1 MNNKVIRPI
10 MVMIIALLSIGAGS
24 AYLINNEEAPS
35 EELYQFVSSPE
46 EVDEVTPDETD
57 YTPAMKAE
65 TVYVTLDHYGS
76 IEEKVIVNRI
86 HGGKDSSAALVADYG
101 NYMTIKNMVS
111 ADKPL
116 VDDNR
121 LLWSS
126 SLVSDEAFYY
136 EGILQKDLPVD
147 LDIEYRL
154 DGEEITAEELAGKD
168 GRLEIIIRA
177 ENRLRYEGPVSYQDY
192 YGDQVTV
199 DDVNYVPFLVQG
211 ALDLDL
217 ERYSNI
223 ESGDGTEIVI
233 GSKASVNFIIFPYP
247 EDEIIISM
255 DGRKIELETISF
267 VIEPRLMPL
276 PEIDIEED
284 LLKILNGFKELSEGI
299 AALASGS
306 DQLLRGLR
314 LFQQESG
321 RFAAGTDELS
331 AYLDNYLELRNR
343 LMPVISN
350 PNQQEILQGLDE
362 LQALLEN
369 LENIPQP
376 DLLVNDIRTVENR
389 ISELEQQLDAVNS
402 RINSIQDRSPTVRV
416 EAEKLVAENEPGS
429 ELHTLGQLI
438 LEQEKELA
446 RLSAENRLLNQNL
459 DELRS
464 AVTTL
469 NNSWESDF
477 VPGLQALEAIND
489 YLGDGNVS
497 IADEIARL
505 TRVFNNNIQYLE
517 DLDKMILEAEQLLRD
532 GAALPG
538 AVNELAA
545 GQEQLNAGLKE
556 LRESGFLALEKGL
569 IEGINESRYGAAKME
584 LMKEL
589 AEDYRSFADNDNNRY
604 SEVQFIM
611 QTKAILISDAD
622 SKTGEDDLIIE
633 DQNWAIK
640 LWTRFINLF
649 S

>member
-1 MNNKVIRPI
+1 MKSKVIQR
-10 MVMIIALLSIGAGS
+10 MLVVLVALLSLGAG
-24 AYLINNEEAPS
+24 AGYLMNMEDTPS
-35 EELYQFVSSPE
+35 GELYQFASSPE
-46 EVDEVTPDETD
+46 EVDEFTPDETD

-65 TVYVTLDHYGS
+65 TVYVKLDYYGKV
-76 IEEKVIVNRI
+76 EGKVIVNRI
-86 HGGKDSSAALVADYG
+86 HDAKDRSAATIADYG
-101 NYMTIKNMVS
+101 NYISIENMVS

-116 VDDNR
+116 VEENR
-121 LLWSS
+121 LLWNS
-126 SLVSDEAFYY
+126 SLIANEALYY
-136 EGILQKDLPVD
+136 EGTLQKDLPMD
-147 LDIEYRL
+147 ISIEYYL
-154 DGEEITAEELAGKD
+154 DGENILVEELAGKS
-168 GRLEIIIRA
+168 GYLEILIRA
-177 ENRLRYEGPVSYQDY
+177 ENKLRFEGPVSYQDY
-192 YGDQVTV
+192 YGNQVTV

-255 DGRKIELETISF
+255 DGRNIELETISF
-267 VIEPRLMPL
+267 VIEPRLLPL

-331 AYLDNYLELRNR
+331 AYLDSYLELRNR
-343 LMPVISN
+343 LMPVISD
-350 PNQQEILQGLDE
+350 PNQQEIFQRLDE

-369 LENIPQP
+369 LEGIPQP
-376 DLLVNDIRTVENR
+376 DLLANDIRAVENR

-402 RINSIQDRSPTVRV
+402 RINSIQDRSPAVRV

-438 LEQEKELA
+438 LEQDNELQ
-446 RLSAENRLLNQNL
+446 RLSAENQLLNQNL
-459 DELRS
+459 NELS
-464 AVTTL
+464 DAVNTL
-469 NNSWESDF
+469 NNSWENGF
-477 VPGLQALEAIND
+477 VPGLQALETISA
-489 YLGDGNVS
+489 YLGSGS
-497 IADEIARL
+497 IIISDEIARL
-505 TRVFNNNIQYLE
+505 TRIFNNNLQFLE

-569 IEGINESRYGAAKME
+569 VEGINESRYAAAKLE

-589 AEDYRSFADNDNNRY
+589 ADDYRSFADNENNRY
-604 SEVQFIM
+604 SEVQFIV
-611 QTKAILISDAD
+611 QTKEIIIPDAD
-622 SKTGEDDLIIE
+622 SETGEDDLVEE
-633 DQNWAIK
+633 DQNWATK
-640 LWTRFINLF
+640 LWTRLIDLF